1 MHLSIEVATMSFE
14 TTHVRSQGPSM
25 GEGGKNGHAVSIID
39 LRDDS
44 LVIIWNA
51 FARFLRVGLHPED
64 QEGPPSLNDL

>member
-1 MHLSIEVATMSFE
+1 MSFE
-14 TTHVRSQGPSM
+14 TTHVRSQGPSTV
-25 GEGGKNGHAVSIID
+25 GLGGGGKNGHAVSIID